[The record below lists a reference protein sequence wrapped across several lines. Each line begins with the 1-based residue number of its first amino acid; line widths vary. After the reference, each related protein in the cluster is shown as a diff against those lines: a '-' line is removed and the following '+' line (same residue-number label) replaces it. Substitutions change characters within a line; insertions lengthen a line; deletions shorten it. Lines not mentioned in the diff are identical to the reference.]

1 LSVHTAGSWGGVGR
15 LNTEFSVT
23 ITVKGLD
30 AGTTYYFEV
39 AQGDAAGFSPN
50 SQEVEATPT
59 G

>member
-1 LSVHTAGSWGGVGR
+1 VR

>member
-1 LSVHTAGSWGGVGR
+1 LGRGGR

-23 ITVKGLD
+23 ITVNGFD
-30 AGTTYYFEV
+30 AGTNYYFEV

-59 G
+59 S